1 MSITP
6 TSVRFNLDLPARN
19 STGPIND
26 FGQHKF
32 VVLRKLAEL
41 QPTTRAQLLTALI
54 MSDAQATSALEKL
67 LEAGMAAEGANQVL
81 AITELGRQQLEKL

>member
-1 MSITP
+1 MSFTP
-6 TSVRFNLDLPARN
+6 TSVKFKLDLPKRD

-41 QPTTRAQLLTALI
+41 GRVPRSELLTSLI
-54 MSDAQATSALEKL
+54 MSDAQATGALEKL
-67 LEAGMAAEGANQVL
+67 IEAGLVREAEGFLEVTGAG
-81 AITELGRQQLEKL
+81 AAKLGAL

>member
-1 MSITP
+1 MSFTP
-6 TSVRFNLDLPARN
+6 TSVKFNLDLPKRD

-41 QPTTRAQLLTALI
+41 GRVPRAELLTSLI
-54 MSDAQATSALEKL
+54 MSDAQASGALEKL
-67 LEAGMAAEGANQVL
+67 MVADLVLEADGLLSVTEAGAAKLGAL
-81 AITELGRQQLEKL
+81 